1 MVRSAQ
7 TARWLPVLIVLAA
20 FPGGVAAG
28 PAELTPAEDSMSML
42 YLEASDWRAAD
53 KTEKDGL
60 ASAFMRVFCTDLR
73 MPPSALVACLDSDGD
88 QGRVYERA
96 IACIEKA
103 AGRS

>member
-1 MVRSAQ
+1 
-7 TARWLPVLIVLAA
+7 
-20 FPGGVAAG
+20 VAPLEHNAKKG
-28 PAELTPAEDSMSML
+28 HALRGRIDLNQML

-53 KTEKDGL
+53 ETEKYAL
-60 ASAFMRVFCTDLR
+60 ASTFMRVFCTDLR

>member
-1 MVRSAQ
+1 MAPLEHNASNGHALRGRIDLNQ
-7 TARWLPVLIVLAA
+7 
-20 FPGGVAAG
+20 
-28 PAELTPAEDSMSML
+28 ML
-42 YLEASDWRAAD
+42 CLEASDWRAAD
-53 KTEKDGL
+53 ETEKYAL
-60 ASAFMRVFCTDLR
+60 ASTFMRVFCTDLR